1 MKYSKILLA
10 ALSISLLTACANTE
24 KVNEKTE
31 NIEEVAS
38 ISEEE
43 TKENKNIKETEEVD
57 EKIDQ
62 EDDNSFEDKEKDEDK
77 KEESDDKENKETSD
91 LITTSDFEVL
101 KGDLMDISDEDPSSL
116 GLKKSDKNPK
126 DLIDGFF
133 DEKLENL
140 LFTNYLVVGNDS
152 EQTAQKFYGGVEYED
167 EKLFSGHFASLEYDN
182 NGLRSIDELLITNNP
197 DSEYQFYN
205 FDQDGSPKG
214 SDTDQDYAEITL
226 NPEIYSLMS
235 HVNAIADKLEAYEDS
250 NGHTHLYYKTDELG
264 ELLELFRDDY
274 NIKADTSG
282 QGDFEE
288 KIVISYLDDDNLP
301 DRLVMTI
308 GNEQLKMIVNTLF
321 TDYNEVD
328 DSMFEPVSI
337 IDDSERSELSEVV
350 SNGPIDKQAIMS
362 IASNI
367 SSKNENK
374 QAVVN
379 FINLLENAKFQNIFL
394 ADSEGD
400 SLEET
405 EKYLKGFYDKEIV
418 DVKDNDVIAVYRYD
432 KFEDE
437 DVGKTY
443 DLDITLNFF
452 EEKLSLAS
460 LSAAFYNVMP
470 NEIINDE
477 DVDQLKTI
485 TDVDRSP
492 AKPLSIAYMPM
503 NDKAGIEIMIPSQDK
518 DGNIKANYLFY
529 VGNDLVYHTDIPFDQ
544 ASQDFATAAHSMFRS
559 FVEMKMGEET
569 N

>member
-10 ALSISLLTACANTE
+10 AISISLLTACTNSKE
-24 KVNEKTE
+24 INEETK

-43 TKENKNIKETEEVD
+43 NKENKDIKDTEEAQ
-57 EKIDQ
+57 EKIGQ
-62 EDDNSFEDKEKDEDK
+62 EDDNSVEGKE
-77 KEESDDKENKETSD
+77 KEESDAKENKEESD
-91 LITTSDFEVL
+91 LITASNFEVL

-116 GLKKSDKNPK
+116 GLEKGDKDPK
-126 DLIDGFF
+126 ELVDGFF

-140 LFTNYLVVGNDS
+140 LFANYLVVGNDS
-152 EQTAQKFYGGVEYED
+152 EQSAQKFYGGVEYED
-167 EKLFSGHFASLEYDN
+167 EELFSGHFASLEYDN
-182 NGLRSIDELLITNNP
+182 NGLKSIDELLITNNP

-214 SDTDQDYAEITL
+214 SDTDQDYAEISL
-226 NPEIYSLMS
+226 NPEIYSLMG
-235 HVNAIADKLEAYEDS
+235 HVKELANKLEAYEDS

-274 NIKADTSG
+274 NIKADESG

-308 GNEQLKMIVNTLF
+308 GNGQLKMIVNTLF

-337 IDDSERSELSEVV
+337 IDDSERTQISEVA
-350 SNGPIDKQAIMS
+350 SNGPMDKDAVKS
-362 IASNI
+362 IASKI

-374 QAVVN
+374 KTPEN
-379 FINLLENAKFQNIFL
+379 FLNLIEKAKFQNIFL

-400 SLEET
+400 SLEDVD
-405 EKYLKGFYDKEIV
+405 KYLKGYYEKEIIN
-418 DVKDNDVIAVYRYD
+418 VKEDDVIAVHRYD
-432 KFEDE
+432 KFEDA

-470 NEIINDE
+470 NEVINDE
-477 DVDQLKTI
+477 DVETLKTI
-485 TDVDRSP
+485 TDLDRSP
-492 AKPLSIAYMPM
+492 AKPLSIAYMPID
-503 NDKAGIEIMIPSQDK
+503 DKAGIEIMIPSQDK
-518 DGNIKANYLFY
+518 DGNVKANYLFY
-529 VGNDLVYHTDIPFDQ
+529 IENDLVYHTDIPFDQ

-559 FVEMKMGEET
+559 FVEMKMGEKA

>member
-1 MKYSKILLA
+1 
-10 ALSISLLTACANTE
+10 
-24 KVNEKTE
+24 
-31 NIEEVAS
+31 
-38 ISEEE
+38 
-43 TKENKNIKETEEVD
+43 
-57 EKIDQ
+57 
-62 EDDNSFEDKEKDEDK
+62 
-77 KEESDDKENKETSD
+77 
-91 LITTSDFEVL
+91 
-101 KGDLMDISDEDPSSL
+101 MDISDEDPSSL
-116 GLKKSDKNPK
+116 GLKKSDKDPK
-126 DLIDGFF
+126 DLIYGFS

-182 NGLRSIDELLITNNP
+182 NGLKSIDELLITNNP

-308 GNEQLKMIVNTLF
+308 GNGQLKMIVNTLF

-337 IDDSERSELSEVV
+337 IDDSERSQISEVV
-350 SNGPIDKQAIMS
+350 SDGPMDKDAVKS
-362 IASNI
+362 IASKI

-374 QAVVN
+374 KTPEN
-379 FINLLENAKFQNIFL
+379 FLNLIEKAKFQNIFL

-400 SLEET
+400 SLEDA
-405 EKYLKGFYDKEIV
+405 EKYLKGFYDKEIIY
-418 DVKDNDVIAVYRYD
+418 VKEDDVIAVYRYD
-432 KFEDE
+432 KFEDA

-470 NEIINDE
+470 NEVINDE
-477 DVDQLKTI
+477 DVETLKTI

-503 NDKAGIEIMIPSQDK
+503 DDKAGIEIMIPSQDK
-518 DGNIKANYLFY
+518 DGNVKANYLFY
-529 VGNDLVYHTDIPFDQ
+529 IENDLVYHTDIPFDQ

-559 FVEMKMGEET
+559 FVEMRMGEET

>member
-10 ALSISLLTACANTE
+10 ALSISLLTACTNTE
-24 KVNEKTE
+24 KVKEKTE

-38 ISEEE
+38 ISEE
-43 TKENKNIKETEEVD
+43 TKENKDIKDTEEVQ
-57 EKIDQ
+57 EKTDQ

-77 KEESDDKENKETSD
+77 KEESDDEENKETSD
-91 LITTSDFEVL
+91 LITASDFDVL
-101 KGDLMDISDEDPSSL
+101 KGDLMDISDDDPSSL

-133 DEKLENL
+133 EEKLEDL

-182 NGLRSIDELLITNNP
+182 NGLKSIDELLITNNP

-235 HVNAIADKLEAYEDS
+235 HVNAIADKLEAYDDS

-337 IDDSERSELSEVV
+337 IDDSERSQISEVV
-350 SNGPIDKQAIMS
+350 SDGPMDKDAVKS
-362 IASNI
+362 IASKI

-374 QAVVN
+374 KTPEN
-379 FINLLENAKFQNIFL
+379 FLNLIEKAKFQNIFL

-400 SLEET
+400 SLEDA
-405 EKYLKGFYDKEIV
+405 EKYLKGFYDKEII
-418 DVKDNDVIAVYRYD
+418 DVKEDDVIAVYRYD
-432 KFEDE
+432 KFEDA

-470 NEIINDE
+470 NEVINDE
-477 DVDQLKTI
+477 DVETLKTI

-503 NDKAGIEIMIPSQDK
+503 DDKAGIEIMIPSQDK
-518 DGNIKANYLFY
+518 DGNVKANYLFY
-529 VGNDLVYHTDIPFDQ
+529 IENDLVYHTDIPFDQ

-559 FVEMKMGEET
+559 FVEMRMGEET

>member
-10 ALSISLLTACANTE
+10 AISISLLTACTNSKE
-24 KVNEKTE
+24 INEETK

-43 TKENKNIKETEEVD
+43 NKENKDIKDTEETQ
-57 EKIDQ
+57 EKIGQ
-62 EDDNSFEDKEKDEDK
+62 EDDNSVEGKE
-77 KEESDDKENKETSD
+77 KEESDAKENKEESD
-91 LITTSDFEVL
+91 LITASNFEVL

-116 GLKKSDKNPK
+116 GLEKGDKDPK
-126 DLIDGFF
+126 ELVDGFF

-140 LFTNYLVVGNDS
+140 LFANYLVVGNDS
-152 EQTAQKFYGGVEYED
+152 EQSAQKFYGGVEYED
-167 EKLFSGHFASLEYDN
+167 EELSSGHFASLEYDN
-182 NGLRSIDELLITNNP
+182 NGLKSIDELLITNNP

-214 SDTDQDYAEITL
+214 SDTDQDYAEISL
-226 NPEIYSLMS
+226 NPEIYSLMG
-235 HVNAIADKLEAYEDS
+235 HVKELASKLEAYEDS

-274 NIKADTSG
+274 NIKADESG

-308 GNEQLKMIVNTLF
+308 GNGQLKMIVNTLF

-337 IDDSERSELSEVV
+337 IDDSERTQISEVA
-350 SNGPIDKQAIMS
+350 SNGPMDKDAVKS
-362 IASNI
+362 IASKI

-374 QAVVN
+374 KTPEN
-379 FINLLENAKFQNIFL
+379 FLNLIEKAKFQNIFL

-400 SLEET
+400 SLEDVD
-405 EKYLKGFYDKEIV
+405 KYLKGYYEKEIIN
-418 DVKDNDVIAVYRYD
+418 VKEDDVIAVHRYD
-432 KFEDE
+432 KFEDA

-470 NEIINDE
+470 NEVINDE
-477 DVDQLKTI
+477 DVETLKTI
-485 TDVDRSP
+485 TDLDRSP
-492 AKPLSIAYMPM
+492 AKPLSIAYMPID
-503 NDKAGIEIMIPSQDK
+503 DKAGIEIMIPSQDK
-518 DGNIKANYLFY
+518 DGDVKANYLFY
-529 VGNDLVYHTDIPFDQ
+529 IENDLVYHTDIPFDQ

-559 FVEMKMGEET
+559 FVEMKMGEKT

>member
-10 ALSISLLTACANTE
+10 AISISLLTACTNSKE
-24 KVNEKTE
+24 INEETK

-43 TKENKNIKETEEVD
+43 NKENKDIKDTEETQ
-57 EKIDQ
+57 EKIGQ
-62 EDDNSFEDKEKDEDK
+62 EDDNSVEGKE
-77 KEESDDKENKETSD
+77 KEESDAKENKEESD
-91 LITTSDFEVL
+91 LITASNFEVL

-116 GLKKSDKNPK
+116 GLEKGDKDPK
-126 DLIDGFF
+126 ELVDGFF

-140 LFTNYLVVGNDS
+140 LFANYLVVGNDS
-152 EQTAQKFYGGVEYED
+152 EQSAQKFYGGVEYED
-167 EKLFSGHFASLEYDN
+167 EELSSGHFASLEYDN
-182 NGLRSIDELLITNNP
+182 NGLKSIDELLITNNP

-214 SDTDQDYAEITL
+214 SDTDQDYAEISL
-226 NPEIYSLMS
+226 NPEIYSLMG
-235 HVNAIADKLEAYEDS
+235 HVKELASKLEAYEDS

-274 NIKADTSG
+274 NIKADESG

-308 GNEQLKMIVNTLF
+308 GNGQLKMIVNTLF

-337 IDDSERSELSEVV
+337 IDDSERTQISEVA
-350 SNGPIDKQAIMS
+350 SNGPMDKDAVKS
-362 IASNI
+362 IASKI

-374 QAVVN
+374 KTPEN
-379 FINLLENAKFQNIFL
+379 FLNLIEKAKFQNIFL

-400 SLEET
+400 SLEDVD
-405 EKYLKGFYDKEIV
+405 KYLKGYYEKEIIN
-418 DVKDNDVIAVYRYD
+418 VKEDDVIAVHRYD
-432 KFEDE
+432 KFEDA

-470 NEIINDE
+470 NEVINDE
-477 DVDQLKTI
+477 DVETLKTI
-485 TDVDRSP
+485 TDLDRSP
-492 AKPLSIAYMPM
+492 AKPLSIAYMPID
-503 NDKAGIEIMIPSQDK
+503 DKAGIEIMIPSQDK
-518 DGNIKANYLFY
+518 DGNVKANYLFY
-529 VGNDLVYHTDIPFDQ
+529 IENDLVYHTDIPFDQ

-559 FVEMKMGEET
+559 FVEMKMGEKT

>member
-10 ALSISLLTACANTE
+10 ALSISLLTACTNTE
-24 KVNEKTE
+24 KVKEKTE

-38 ISEEE
+38 ISEE
-43 TKENKNIKETEEVD
+43 TKENKDIKDTEEVQ
-57 EKIDQ
+57 EKTDQ

-77 KEESDDKENKETSD
+77 KEESDDEENKETSD
-91 LITTSDFEVL
+91 LITASDFEVL

-116 GLKKSDKNPK
+116 GLKKSDKDPK
-126 DLIDGFF
+126 DLIYGFS

-182 NGLRSIDELLITNNP
+182 NGLKSIDELLITNNP

-337 IDDSERSELSEVV
+337 IDDSERSQISEVV
-350 SNGPIDKQAIMS
+350 SDGPMDKDAVKS
-362 IASNI
+362 IASKI

-374 QAVVN
+374 KTPEN
-379 FINLLENAKFQNIFL
+379 FLNLIEKAKFQNIFL

-400 SLEET
+400 SLEDA
-405 EKYLKGFYDKEIV
+405 EKYLKGFYDKEII
-418 DVKDNDVIAVYRYD
+418 DVKEDDVIAVYRYD
-432 KFEDE
+432 KFEDA

-470 NEIINDE
+470 NEVINDE
-477 DVDQLKTI
+477 DVETLKTI

-503 NDKAGIEIMIPSQDK
+503 DDKAGIEIMIPSQDK
-518 DGNIKANYLFY
+518 DGNVKANYLFY
-529 VGNDLVYHTDIPFDQ
+529 IENDLVYHTDIPFDQ

-559 FVEMKMGEET
+559 FVEMRMGEET

>member
-10 ALSISLLTACANTE
+10 ALSISLLTACTNTE
-24 KVNEKTE
+24 KVKEKTE

-38 ISEEE
+38 ISEE
-43 TKENKNIKETEEVD
+43 TKENKDIKDTEEVD

-77 KEESDDKENKETSD
+77 KEESDDKEDKETSD
-91 LITTSDFEVL
+91 LITASDFDVL

-116 GLKKSDKNPK
+116 GLKKSDKDPK
-126 DLIDGFF
+126 DLIYGFS

-182 NGLRSIDELLITNNP
+182 NGLKSIDELLITNNP

-337 IDDSERSELSEVV
+337 IDDSERSQISEVV
-350 SNGPIDKQAIMS
+350 SDGPMDKDAVKS
-362 IASNI
+362 IASKI

-374 QAVVN
+374 KTPEN
-379 FINLLENAKFQNIFL
+379 FLNLIEKAKFQNIFL

-400 SLEET
+400 SLEDA
-405 EKYLKGFYDKEIV
+405 EKYLKGFYDKEII
-418 DVKDNDVIAVYRYD
+418 DVKEDDVIAVYRYD
-432 KFEDE
+432 KFEDA

-470 NEIINDE
+470 NEVINDE
-477 DVDQLKTI
+477 DVETLKTI
-485 TDVDRSP
+485 TDIDRSP

-503 NDKAGIEIMIPSQDK
+503 DDKAGIEIMIPSQDK
-518 DGNIKANYLFY
+518 DGNAKANYLFY
-529 VGNDLVYHTDIPFDQ
+529 IENDLVYHTDIPFDQ

-559 FVEMKMGEET
+559 FVEMRMGEET